1 MAGAG
6 RAVGA
11 RRRARLDVYDA
22 LSAAL
27 VLHPLRHRER
37 LPGRLRPGGHDH
49 PGGDPRERLA
59 RGDGP
64 DARLRG
70 GGRHRHRGV
79 DVETRVLGCPS
90 HRPRAG
96 LDRPDRLDSDRHRR
110 LRHRQPDC
118 DLRGL
123 HGGVLPPDPFDCGGG
138 PIRRSQADQVRAQLR
153 RLEEADLGPRHLP
166 GGAAAGLHDAAHQ
179 LLRRVDGGARRR
191 DGGPEERRRHD
202 RDPRARDVQP
212 EPHHARHLHHRR
224 HRLRGG
230 CPAPADPAQGSLV
243 ETRMSSLVVSGV
255 SKTWIGAKGL
265 SVEAI
270 RDASLRVASGE
281 FVAILGPSGCGKS
294 TLLELCAGLE
304 KTTSGEIRID
314 GEPVDGP
321 NPKAVM
327 VFQEHALFPWLDVE
341 ANVGFG
347 LRMRGIRDFTQ
358 VKEVLE
364 RVRLVKFARHYPHQL
379 SGGMKQ
385 RVAIA
390 RALVGNPE
398 FILMDEPFAAL
409 DFQTRVLMQQFLLE
423 VWGGFRSTIL
433 FVTHQI
439 DEAILLADRVVVMSA
454 APGRV
459 LEEVTIALPRPRSM
473 TDPNFNAYRVRLTSH
488 MEREVT
494 REMQELEV
502 MRAAEVL

>member
-1 MAGAG
+1 
-6 RAVGA
+6 
-11 RRRARLDVYDA
+11 
-22 LSAAL
+22 
-27 VLHPLRHRER
+27 
-37 LPGRLRPGGHDH
+37 
-49 PGGDPRERLA
+49 
-59 RGDGP
+59 
-64 DARLRG
+64 
-70 GGRHRHRGV
+70 
-79 DVETRVLGCPS
+79 
-90 HRPRAG
+90 
-96 LDRPDRLDSDRHRR
+96 
-110 LRHRQPDC
+110 
-118 DLRGL
+118 
-123 HGGVLPPDPFDCGGG
+123 
-138 PIRRSQADQVRAQLR
+138 
-153 RLEEADLGPRHLP
+153 
-166 GGAAAGLHDAAHQ
+166 
-179 LLRRVDGGARRR
+179 
-191 DGGPEERRRHD
+191 
-202 RDPRARDVQP
+202 
-212 EPHHARHLHHRR
+212 
-224 HRLRGG
+224 
-230 CPAPADPAQGSLV
+230 
-243 ETRMSSLVVSGV
+243 MSSLVVSHV
-255 SKTWIGAKGL
+255 SKTWVGAKGL

-270 RDASLRVASGE
+270 RDASLEVSSGE

-304 KTTSGEIRID
+304 PASGGFISID
-314 GEPVDGP
+314 GEEVRAP

-327 VFQEHALFPWLDVE
+327 VFQEHSLFPWLDVE

-347 LRMRGIRDFTQ
+347 LKMRGARYFAP

-364 RVRLVKFARHYPHQL
+364 RVRLVKFARHFPHQL

-409 DFQTRVLMQQFLLE
+409 DFQTRVLMQQFLLQ

-473 TDPNFNAYRVRLTSH
+473 TDPAFNGYRVRLTSH